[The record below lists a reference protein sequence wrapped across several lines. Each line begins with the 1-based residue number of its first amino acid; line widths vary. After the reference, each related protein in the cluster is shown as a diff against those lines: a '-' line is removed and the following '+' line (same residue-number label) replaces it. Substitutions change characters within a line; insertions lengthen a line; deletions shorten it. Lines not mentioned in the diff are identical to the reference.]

1 MKCPSESVGHL
12 ILIFFGFTNKIMF
25 HIEKTIPFTPSP
37 MHIHFEQQL
46 AEMERLMARR
56 KQIIIKAAL
65 TEELETMRGKGKM
78 MSDIMIK
85 ATLYNDPV
93 SALAYVNAYLLP
105 WRRYITSSHF
115 PYTMETLPEYLPPSW
130 TREEFA
136 TFIVTLS
143 RALER
148 DRAVLREMSFE

>member
-1 MKCPSESVGHL
+1 
-12 ILIFFGFTNKIMF
+12 
-25 HIEKTIPFTPSP
+25 

-46 AEMERLMARR
+46 AEIDAEMERLMARR

-115 PYTMETLPEYLPPSW
+115 PNTMETLPEYLPPSW

-136 TFIVTLS
+136 TFIITLS